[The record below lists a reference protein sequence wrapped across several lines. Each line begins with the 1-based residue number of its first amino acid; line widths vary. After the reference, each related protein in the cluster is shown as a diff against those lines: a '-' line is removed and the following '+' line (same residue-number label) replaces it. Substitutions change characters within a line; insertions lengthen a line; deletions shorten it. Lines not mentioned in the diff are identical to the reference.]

1 MAIDA
6 LRRLELWA
14 RLGYAARGFVYVL
27 LGWIALSTGRALS
40 TDDAVAA
47 VERLPLAPVLLT
59 VLAAGLFGYAL
70 FKLYAAAIDLD
81 HKGDDRK
88 GRVIRLGGA
97 LGGLAYIGLGWFAL
111 KVLVDVDDDSRAG
124 RAAGS
129 SGAEQEVARDL
140 AQVPGGDLLLIV
152 IAVVVIGIAVAQFAV
167 AWKASFMDQM
177 PRCPGLVR
185 PIGRLGHAA
194 RAVVIGIV
202 GWFLLRAGL
211 AGERVRDF
219 GDALALLQAN
229 YDWLFIMVAAGMIA
243 FGVTS
248 LMMARYRRIEDRDV
262 VDDLERGVEKGVE
275 SVEKAAAS
283 VKS

>member
-14 RLGYAARGFVYVL
+14 RLGYVARGFVYVL

-59 VLAAGLFGYAL
+59 LLAAGLFGYAL

-81 HKGDDRK
+81 RKGDDRK

-111 KVLVDVDDDSRAG
+111 KVLVGVNDDSRAG

-129 SGAEQEVARDL
+129 GGVHQEVASDL

-152 IAVVVIGIAVAQFAV
+152 IAAVVIGIAVAQFV
-167 AWKASFMDQM
+167 IAWKASFMDQM

-185 PIGRLGHAA
+185 TAGRLGYAA

-211 AGERVRDF
+211 AGERVRNF
-219 GDALALLQAN
+219 GDALALLRAE
-229 YDWLFIMVAAGMIA
+229 YSWLFLAVAGGLMA
-243 FGVTS
+243 FGITS

-275 SVEKAAAS
+275 KAAAS